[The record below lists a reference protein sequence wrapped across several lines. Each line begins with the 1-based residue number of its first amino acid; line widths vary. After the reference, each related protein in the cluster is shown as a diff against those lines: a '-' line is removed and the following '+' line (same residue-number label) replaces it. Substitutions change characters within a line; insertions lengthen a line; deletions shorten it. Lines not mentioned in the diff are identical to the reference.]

1 MRRDR
6 IANEKV
12 IDFFPPAA
20 KGSGIPYYS
29 SIFDTQRLCA
39 GQNNREVCTNILIVF
54 SIASGWSA
62 GGLLDAKLQCSNSS
76 LASTQFDYAII
87 SQMGGAE
94 SEDLYLAEIKNF
106 NRYIRLVA
114 TPLVANV
121 TLCAIGIANRS
132 RREPVCQEGRE
143 KAVRY
148 AANPTMD

>member
-6 IANEKV
+6 ISNEKV
-12 IDFFPPAA
+12 IDFFAPAA
-20 KGSGIPYYS
+20 QGSGIAYFS
-29 SIFDTQRLCA
+29 TIFDTQRLCT
-39 GQNNREVCTNILIVF
+39 GQNNREACTNIMIII

-62 GGLLDAKLQCSNSS
+62 GGLLDCRLQCSASS
-76 LASTQFDYAII
+76 LASSMFDYAII

-94 SEDLYLAEIKNF
+94 SEDLYLAEVKDF
-106 NRYIRLVA
+106 NRYIRLVT

-121 TLCAIGIANRS
+121 TLCAIGTANRS

-148 AANPTMD
+148 AANPTTA